1 MALNEVRISVK
12 NLVEYTLR
20 SGNIDN
26 RFVGTSRA
34 VEGTRIHQKLQKAGG
49 ATYAAEV
56 QLKYEIRYKDFLFL
70 VEGRADGIITEDQ
83 QVVIDEIK
91 TTAAPL
97 ERIDDSFNPL
107 HWAQAK
113 CYGLMY
119 GEQNNLEQLEI
130 QLTYYNIDTDEIKRL
145 RKNYTIKELQE
156 FFGGL
161 LEIYLVWAERLQEWN
176 TLRDSSIK
184 ELSFPFPAYRQ
195 GQREL
200 AVSVYKTISDQKKL
214 FVQAP
219 TGIGK
224 TISTLFPAIKAMGEN
239 KTSKIFYLT
248 AKTITRQVAEEAVNA
263 MRQVG
268 LKFKSITLTAKDKI
282 CFKEKPI
289 CNPDYC
295 EYAKGHF
302 DRVND
307 AIMDLFVK
315 EKAFTREVI
324 EAYSR
329 TYTVCPFEF
338 SLDLSMWADCVICDY
353 NYVFDPRVYL
363 KRFFQTN
370 QGDYTFL
377 IDEAHNLVDRAR
389 EMFSAELAKSSFL
402 KLKNIYKEHSIA
414 KTLGKI
420 NSVMLGMRKK
430 CSEEDYY
437 TQLQQPEELYPLLWT
452 FTKKA
457 SVLLTDDNKAEGYDE
472 LLELYFNVLI
482 FLKMVELY
490 DDHYITYVEK
500 SHSEVKVKLFC
511 LDPSTLLGEAVKR
524 GKSSVF
530 FSATL
535 APLDYFCE
543 ILGGEE
549 RDGKIA
555 FSSPFTIDHL
565 CLLAADQISTKFK
578 NRENSY
584 REIAQY
590 IHSVIQQKTGN
601 YLIFFPS
608 HHYMQEVY
616 SIFSQLHSDIE
627 SILQANIMSEEER
640 ERFLERFQPN
650 RNRLLVGFCVLG
662 GIFSEGIDLKGDK
675 LLGAVIVGVG
685 LPQIC
690 IERNLIMEHF
700 KRKNGLGYE
709 YAYMYPGMNKVLQAA
724 GRVIRSEDDKGVVLL
739 IDERFS
745 SYYYKKLFPAHWR
758 HPREVRNVNMLN
770 ASIQTFWDKVGINA
784 SNKEV

>member
-1 MALNEVRISVK
+1 MTPDVVRISVK

-20 SGNIDN
+20 SGDIDT

-49 ATYAAEV
+49 DNYLAEV
-56 QLKYEIRYKDFLFL
+56 QLKYEIGYKEFVFLL
-70 VEGRADGIITEDQ
+70 EGRADGIIIEDQ

-91 TTAAPL
+91 TTAVPL
-97 ERIDDSFNPL
+97 ERIDEKFNPL

-113 CYGLMY
+113 CYGLIY

-145 RKNYTIKELQE
+145 KETVTMKELQTF
-156 FFGGL
+156 FFGL
-161 LEIYLVWAERLQEWN
+161 LDTYLVWAKHLKEWN
-176 TLRDSSIK
+176 LLRNSSIK
-184 ELSFPFPAYRQ
+184 KLNFPFATYRQ

-200 AVSVYKTISDQKKL
+200 AVSVYKTISDNKKL

-224 TISTLFPAIKAMGEN
+224 TISTLFPAVKAIGEN

-263 MRQVG
+263 MRECG
-268 LKFKSITLTAKDKI
+268 LAFKSITITAKDKI
-282 CFKEKPI
+282 CFKEKTI

-307 AIMDLFVK
+307 AIMDLFVM
-315 EKAFTREVI
+315 ERAFTREVI

-329 TYTVCPFEF
+329 KYTVCPFEF

-363 KRFFQTN
+363 KRFFQN
-370 QGDYTFL
+370 SQGDYTFL

-389 EMFSAELAKSSFL
+389 EMFSAELVKSSFL
-402 KLKNIYKEHSIA
+402 KLKNIYKVQGHSIA

-420 NSVMLGMRKK
+420 NSVMLEMRKE
-430 CSEEDYY
+430 CSEEGYY
-437 TQLQQPEELYPLLWT
+437 TQLNQPEQIYPLLWT
-452 FTKKA
+452 FVKKA
-457 SVLLTDDNKAEGYDE
+457 PAILTDNNKAEGYDE

-482 FLKMVELY
+482 FLKMVEIY

-500 SHSEVKVKLFC
+500 SQSEVKLKLFC

-543 ILGGEE
+543 ILGGEAM
-549 RDGKIA
+549 DGKIA
-555 FSSPFTIDHL
+555 FSSPFKAEHL
-565 CLLAADQISTKFK
+565 CLLVADQISTKFK
-578 NRENSY
+578 NRESSY
-584 REIAQY
+584 SEIAQY
-590 IHSVIQQKTGN
+590 IHLVIQQKTGN

-608 HHYMQEVY
+608 YHYMKEVY
-616 SIFSQLHSDIE
+616 HLFSELYPDVE
-627 SILQANIMSEEER
+627 TILQANVMSEEER
-640 ERFLERFQPN
+640 ESFLERFQPD
-650 RNRLLVGFCVLG
+650 RNSMLVGFCVLG

-675 LLGAVIVGVG
+675 LLGAVIIGVG

-690 IERNLIMEHF
+690 IERNLMMEHF
-700 KRKNGLGYE
+700 KKKNGLGYE

-724 GRVIRSEDDKGVVLL
+724 GRVIRSENDKGVVLL

-745 SYYYKKLFPAHWR
+745 NYYYKKLFPAHWR
-758 HPREVRNVNMLN
+758 DSREVRNVNKLN
-770 ASIQTFWDKVGINA
+770 ASIQAFWDK
-784 SNKEV
+784 

>member
-1 MALNEVRISVK
+1 VTDYVASDVVRISVK

-20 SGNIDN
+20 SGDIDT

-49 ATYAAEV
+49 DKYLAEA
-56 QLKYEIRYKDFLFL
+56 QLKYEMKYKEFLFL
-70 VEGRADGIITEDQ
+70 VEGRADGIIIEDQ

-91 TTAAPL
+91 TTAVPL
-97 ERIDDSFNPL
+97 ERIDEKFNPL

-113 CYGLMY
+113 CYGLIY
-119 GEQNNLEQLEI
+119 GEQNNVEQLEI

-145 RKNYTIKELQE
+145 RETVTLQELQT
-156 FFGGL
+156 FFCGL
-161 LEIYLVWAERLQEWN
+161 LDTYLVWARHLKEWN
-176 TLRDSSIK
+176 LLRDASIK
-184 ELSFPFPAYRQ
+184 NLKFPFAAYRQ

-200 AVSVYKTISDQKKL
+200 AVSVYKIISDNKKL

-224 TISTLFPAIKAMGEN
+224 TISTLFPAVKAMGEN

-263 MRQVG
+263 MRECG
-268 LKFKSITLTAKDKI
+268 LDFKSITLTAKDKI
-282 CFKEKPI
+282 CFQEKAI
-289 CNPDYC
+289 CNPDHC

-307 AIMDLFVK
+307 AIIDVFVK
-315 EKAFTREVI
+315 ERAFTREVI

-329 TYTVCPFEF
+329 TYTVCPFEL
-338 SLDLSMWADCVICDY
+338 SLDLSMWADCIICDY

-363 KRFFQTN
+363 KRFFQTS

-389 EMFSAELAKSSFL
+389 EMFSAELTKSSFL
-402 KLKNIYKEHSIA
+402 KVKNLYKGHSIG

-420 NSVMLGMRKK
+420 NTVMLGMRKE
-430 CSEEDYY
+430 CPEEGYY
-437 TQLQQPEELYPLLWT
+437 TQLQQPEEIYPLLWT
-452 FTKKA
+452 FVNKA
-457 SVLLTDDNKAEGYDE
+457 PALLTDNHKAEGYDA

-490 DDHYITYVEK
+490 DDHYVTYVEK
-500 SHSEVKVKLFC
+500 SSSEVTLKLFC
-511 LDPSTLLGEAVKR
+511 LDPSKLLGEAVKR

-543 ILGGEE
+543 ILGGEAM
-549 RDGKIA
+549 DTKIA
-555 FSSPFTIDHL
+555 FPSPFKTENL
-565 CLLAADQISTKFK
+565 CLLVADGISTKFK
-578 NRENSY
+578 ERESSY
-584 REIAQY
+584 GEIAHY
-590 IHSVIQQKTGN
+590 IHLVIQQKTGN

-608 HHYMQEVY
+608 YHYMQEVHHVFAELY
-616 SIFSQLHSDIE
+616 PDTETMIQT
-627 SILQANIMSEEER
+627 NVMSEEER
-640 ERFLERFQPN
+640 EHFLDRFQPD
-650 RNRLLVGFCVLG
+650 RDRMLVGFCVLG

-675 LLGAVIVGVG
+675 LLGTVIIGVG

-700 KRKNGLGYE
+700 KKKNELGYE

-724 GRVIRSEDDKGVVLL
+724 GRVIRSEEDKGVVLL
-739 IDERFS
+739 IDARFS
-745 SYYYKKLFPAHWR
+745 SYHYKKLFPAHWR
-758 HPREVRNVNMLN
+758 YPREVRSGNKLN
-770 ASIQTFWDKVGINA
+770 ALIQAFWDT
-784 SNKEV
+784 